1 MNIYIYQNN
10 RLLIGV
16 IAPSLEEFNANPSK
30 FYPHIP
36 EGQFVTS
43 EYKYD
48 YPIIEGNLV
57 RNKTREERILLDNET
72 DLLTQGEYVEN
83 NQIKFKECLS
93 GLYKALWSTPNWI
106 EGATLEE
113 SQLIKREELKN
124 QRDLSTIQPFEYNG
138 VLYQADL
145 VSQDKFFK
153 SMMLNETDINWIAL
167 DNTTHLLTHEDFTL
181 IVEGL
186 KEREKQSFIKFNT
199 LYIQVLLCETI
210 DEIKVIVW

>member
-1 MNIYIYQNN
+1 MIFIYDENLQI
-10 RLLIGV
+10 
-16 IAPSLEEFNANPSK
+16 IARPLSPTYEDFVLEPNK
-30 FYPHIP
+30 FYPYFDANKHIYNS
-36 EGQFVTS
+36 EQFL
-43 EYKYD
+43 YAILD
-48 YPIIEGNLV
+48 NGIL

-72 DLLTQGEYVEN
+72 NLLIQGEYVES
-83 NQIKFKECLS
+83 NQIKFKSCQN
-93 GLYKALWSTPNWI
+93 GLYKALWVTPNWI

-113 SQLIKREELKN
+113 TQLIKREELKKE
-124 QRDLSTIQPFEYNG
+124 RDLSTVQPFEYNG
-138 VLYQADL
+138 VMYQADL

-167 DNTTHLLTHEDFTL
+167 DNTIHLLTHEDFTL

-199 LYIQVLLCETI
+199 LYGQVLLCETI

>member
-10 RLLIGV
+10 KLIIGI

-43 EYKYD
+43 EHRFD
-48 YPIIEGNLV
+48 YPIIEGNIV

-72 DLLTQGEYVEN
+72 NLLIQGEYVESN
-83 NQIKFKECLS
+83 HIKFKECPN
-93 GLYKALWSTPNWI
+93 GLYEPQWVTPNWI

-124 QRDLSTIQPFEYNG
+124 QRDLSTVQPFEYNG
-138 VLYQADL
+138 VFYQADL
-145 VSQDKFFK
+145 ISQDKFFK
-153 SMMLNETDINWIAL
+153 SMMLNETDINWVTL
-167 DNTTHLLTHEDFTL
+167 DNTTHLLTHEDFGL
-181 IVEGL
+181 IVNGL
-186 KEREKQSFIKFNT
+186 KEREKQSFIKFNE
-199 LYIQVLLCETI
+199 LYGQVLLCETI